1 MSDAD
6 VGRVHGAR
14 RFTGRIALVT
24 GAGSGIGAATA
35 RRLAAEAAAVACSDI
50 DLGAATTTAE
60 AIARQGGTATQIA
73 HDVTDPGSWRDAVE
87 CCRQR
92 FGGLDVLVNNAGFT
106 RDRTAV
112 KMSEGEWDE
121 VIDVHLRGTWLGC
134 RQALPVMRECGAG
147 AIVNVSSESRHGSFG
162 QANYAA
168 AKAGIVGLTRTLALE
183 HARQGIRCNAVAPGM
198 VDTPLTEAMDR
209 DISARLRAAI
219 PLQRFAAP
227 HEVAAAIAF
236 LASEDAAYI
245 TGQTLNCDGG
255 TTWS

>member
-1 MSDAD
+1 MSAAEAVTVD
-6 VGRVHGAR
+6 GAR
-14 RFTGRIALVT
+14 RFVGRVALVT

-35 RRLAAEAAAVACSDI
+35 RRLAAEGGAVACTDV
-50 DLGAATTTAE
+50 DPVAVAATAAAITQHGGAAE
-60 AIARQGGTATQIA
+60 AIG
-73 HDVTDPGSWRDAVE
+73 HDVTDPGSWKGAVE
-87 CCRQR
+87 RCRER

-112 KMSEGEWDE
+112 KMSETEWDE

-134 RQALPVMRECGAG
+134 RQALPVMRERGAG

-183 HARQGIRCNAVAPGM
+183 HARHGIRCNAVAPGM
-198 VDTPLTEAMDR
+198 VATPLTQAMDGA
-209 DISARLRAAI
+209 IAARLRDAI
-219 PLQRFAAP
+219 PLARFAAP
-227 HEVAAAIAF
+227 REIAAAIAF
-236 LASEDAAYI
+236 LASEDAAYV

>member
-1 MSDAD
+1 VSDAAG
-6 VGRVHGAR
+6 VTIHGAR
-14 RFTGRIALVT
+14 RFDGRIALVT

-35 RRLAAEAAAVACSDI
+35 RRLAAEGAIVGCADRDLAAAT
-50 DLGAATTTAE
+50 ATAQ
-60 AIARQGGTATQIA
+60 AIADDGGTAEEIG
-73 HDVTDPGSWRDAVE
+73 HDVTDAGSWERAVE
-87 CCRQR
+87 HCVQR

-112 KMSEGEWDE
+112 TMSESEWDQ

-134 RQALPVMRECGAG
+134 RQALPAMRERGAG

-168 AKAGIVGLTRTLALE
+168 AKAGIVGLSRTIALE
-183 HARQGIRCNAVAPGM
+183 HARHGIRCNAVAPGM
-198 VDTPLTEAMDR
+198 VDTPLTQAMDAP
-209 DISARLRAAI
+209 IAGQLRAAI
-219 PLQRFAAP
+219 PMARFGGA
-227 HEVAAAIAF
+227 HEIAAAIAF
-236 LASEDAAYI
+236 LASGDAAYI

>member
-1 MSDAD
+1 LSL
-6 VGRVHGAR
+6 AR
-14 RFTGRIALVT
+14 TTPRFRGRIALVT

-35 RRLAAEAAAVACSDI
+35 RRLVAEGAHTACADRDLAAAAITAQAITDEGGS
-50 DLGAATTTAE
+50 AE
-60 AIARQGGTATQIA
+60 AIG
-73 HDVTDPGSWRDAVE
+73 HDVTDPTSWEQAVRHCIE
-87 CCRQR
+87 A

-112 KMSEGEWDE
+112 KMSESEWDE

-134 RQALPVMRECGAG
+134 RQALPAMRERGGG

-168 AKAGIVGLTRTLALE
+168 AKAGIVGLTRTIALE
-183 HARQGIRCNAVAPGM
+183 HARHGIRCNAVAPGM
-198 VDTPLTEAMDR
+198 VDTPLTQAMDAEIAGR
-209 DISARLRAAI
+209 MRAAI
-219 PLQRFAAP
+219 PMARFGTAN
-227 HEVAAAIAF
+227 EIAAAISF